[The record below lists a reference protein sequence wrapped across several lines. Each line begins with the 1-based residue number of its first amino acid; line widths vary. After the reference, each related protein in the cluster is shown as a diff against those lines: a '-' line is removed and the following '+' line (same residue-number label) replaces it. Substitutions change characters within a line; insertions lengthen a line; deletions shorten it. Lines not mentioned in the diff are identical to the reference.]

1 MSRPHSAKSRQNSP
15 RHVRYGW
22 APDDSRIMDDTTCT
36 SGKSVPGGYVSNWL
50 WRIQEQMHMHTNE
63 NKKFMAFLLEHVK
76 SEREG
81 ASAAQQQQHS
91 VVLKSITRENRAV
104 LAHVD
109 SVVANMESKIMNAID
124 EREKAMTDQLNWIYN
139 AITDKMTQA
148 LNSNEHA
155 VNDYIHETK
164 EAITYHIDSVL
175 HTKESSLI
183 FGLNEKEKQI
193 SSQLNTVEAN
203 ILHELKRLKSIEV
216 VAGTENALE
225 QNKVNPADAT
235 KLNPTK
241 DTGSRLD
248 ALDQVVDDALDN
260 IWGGLPGGSP
270 TGEAQASKE
279 STVVAPDTTASQTET
294 KATNMQRQET
304 EQYDMDE
311 FEADNESQNEGHL
324 SVSGGSMGHQ
334 DFHSDGGSGISGG
347 SWG

>member
-1 MSRPHSAKSRQNSP
+1 
-15 RHVRYGW
+15 
-22 APDDSRIMDDTTCT
+22 MDDTTCT

-124 EREKAMTDQLNWIYN
+124 AREKAMTDQLNWMYN

-164 EAITYHIDSVL
+164 EAVTYHIDSVL

-203 ILHELKRLKSIEV
+203 ILHELKRLKSIEEIPLGK
-216 VAGTENALE
+216 VARTENALE
-225 QNKVNPADAT
+225 QNKVNPADVH
-235 KLNPTK
+235 TK
-241 DTGSRLD
+241 DNGSRLD
-248 ALDQVVDDALDN
+248 ALDQVVDDACTN

-270 TGEAQASKE
+270 TAEAQAS
-279 STVVAPDTTASQTET
+279 VAAPDTTASQTGTQDRGTEEYDT
-294 KATNMQRQET
+294 KATNMQRQQT
-304 EQYDMDE
+304 EQYDMDD

-324 SVSGGSMGHQ
+324 SVSGGSLGHQ